1 MKAAFAQVNAGW
13 DGVSLVAETRAVLLD
28 MMVMLGKEGRF
39 VVTWKKKKKQILDNY
54 YHKT

>member
-1 MKAAFAQVNAGW
+1 M
-13 DGVSLVAETRAVLLD
+13 SLVAETRAVLLD

-54 YHKT
+54 YHKTQV